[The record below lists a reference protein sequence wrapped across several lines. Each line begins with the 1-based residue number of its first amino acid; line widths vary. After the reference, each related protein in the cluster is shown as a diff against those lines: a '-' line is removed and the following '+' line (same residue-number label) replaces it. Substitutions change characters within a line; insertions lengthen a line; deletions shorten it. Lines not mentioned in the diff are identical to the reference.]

1 MKKKIII
8 TVFVFIVVVMLS
20 AIKPN
25 NYKEAHAE
33 TVDPVILAREMTKD
47 DQLEGGEVNI
57 TQFSQKVLESD
68 ELVKLYDFPKVVP
81 NDF

>member
-8 TVFVFIVVVMLS
+8 TVLVFIVAVMLS

-47 DQLEGGEVNI
+47 DQLEGGEVKFEMSI
-57 TQFSQKVLESD
+57 MESD
-68 ELVKLYDFPKVVP
+68 
-81 NDF
+81 NDFCVLFGS

>member
-20 AIKPN
+20 AVKPN

-47 DQLEGGEVNI
+47 DQLEVA
-57 TQFSQKVLESD
+57 K
-68 ELVKLYDFPKVVP
+68 
-81 NDF
+81 